1 MANSIKTAQKW
12 LNDADAILI
21 TASNGFSISEG
32 LNLFANDQ
40 KLVTVL
46 GDLVEKYNLPSLLG
60 ALGYQYP
67 NELDRWRVYA
77 KIAEFYN
84 YNYQPGELMDQLK
97 QIVDGKPH
105 FIWTSNIDHHFAL
118 AGFENYLEVEGNWQ
132 TGVCTTHPKEHSLV
146 DLKDVLH

>member
-1 MANSIKTAQKW
+1 MANSIKNAQKW

-67 NELDRWRVYA
+67 NELDRWRVYV

-84 YNYQPGELMDQLK
+84 
-97 QIVDGKPH
+97 
-105 FIWTSNIDHHFAL
+105 
-118 AGFENYLEVEGNWQ
+118 
-132 TGVCTTHPKEHSLV
+132 
-146 DLKDVLH
+146 

>member
-46 GDLVEKYNLPSLLG
+46 GVLYATP
-60 ALGYQYP
+60 P
-67 NELDRWRVYA
+67 NTPPIFKA
-77 KIAEFYN
+77 F
-84 YNYQPGELMDQLK
+84 
-97 QIVDGKPH
+97 
-105 FIWTSNIDHHFAL
+105 TSVFPTAVMCPIL
-118 AGFENYLEVEGNWQ
+118 
-132 TGVCTTHPKEHSLV
+132 
-146 DLKDVLH
+146 

>member
-46 GDLVEKYNLPSLLG
+46 GDLVEKYHLQFVLVGPSVHQVG
-60 ALGYQYP
+60 SCNY
-67 NELDRWRVYA
+67 
-77 KIAEFYN
+77 KIQQF
-84 YNYQPGELMDQLK
+84 
-97 QIVDGKPH
+97 
-105 FIWTSNIDHHFAL
+105 
-118 AGFENYLEVEGNWQ
+118 
-132 TGVCTTHPKEHSLV
+132 
-146 DLKDVLH
+146 